1 MHVQCVHRQC
11 VCLHE
16 CVCVCVLFGVRM
28 ALVLDEKIS
37 NSSSG
42 YLELQ
47 NRL

>member
-1 MHVQCVHRQC
+1 MCT
-11 VCLHE
+11 
-16 CVCVCVLFGVRM
+16 CVCVLFGVRM